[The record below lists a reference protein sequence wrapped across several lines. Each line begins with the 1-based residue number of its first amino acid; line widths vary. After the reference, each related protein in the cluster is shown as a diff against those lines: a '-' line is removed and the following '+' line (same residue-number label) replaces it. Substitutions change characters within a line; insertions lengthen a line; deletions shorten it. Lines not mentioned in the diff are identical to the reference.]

1 MGKALITI
9 LAALLIAA
17 LAWIVVGFVAAIYL
31 SSLPRGGF
39 EGVGAMTGVF
49 VVGPIAAV
57 IAFLAALAVLPRF
70 LRDSRA
76 QKAAL
81 AMIVI
86 ALIIAALLVSPML
99 I

>member
-17 LAWIVVGFVAAIYL
+17 IAWIVIGFGAAIFL

-39 EGVGAMTGVF
+39 EGAGAMAGAF
-49 VVGPIAAV
+49 VIGPIAAA
-57 IAFLAALAVLPRF
+57 IAFVAALIVLPRY

-76 QKAAL
+76 QRAAAAMILIAFIISVLFLAAL
-81 AMIVI
+81 V
-86 ALIIAALLVSPML
+86 L
-99 I
+99 

>member
-1 MGKALITI
+1 MGKALVTI

-17 LAWIVVGFVAAIYL
+17 IAWIVIGFGAAIFL

-39 EGVGAMTGVF
+39 EGAGAMGGVF
-49 VVGPIAAV
+49 VVGPIAAA
-57 IAFLAALAVLPRF
+57 IAFVAALIILPRF

-81 AMIVI
+81 AMILI
-86 ALIIAALLVSPML
+86 ALIIAALLVAPML